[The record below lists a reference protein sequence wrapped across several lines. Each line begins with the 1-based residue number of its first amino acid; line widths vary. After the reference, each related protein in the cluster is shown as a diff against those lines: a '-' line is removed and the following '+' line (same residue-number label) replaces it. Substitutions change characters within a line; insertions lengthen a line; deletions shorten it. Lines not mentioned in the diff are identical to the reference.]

1 MVQHSGQRVAYVRV
15 SSLDQNPD
23 RQLEAVGE
31 CNRIFLDREQGSH
44 ERLSS
49 RTQLE
54 ELIQY
59 VREGD
64 HVVVAS
70 MDRLARSVID
80 LNAITQRIVAK
91 GVSVDFLKER
101 LTFRAGD
108 GEDPFAQFQM
118 NLMGSFAQFERE
130 MIRHRQAEGIAAAKK
145 RGVYKGR
152 APDAQRR
159 AGAADARAGSA
170 GSPKARIASSGVS
183 AVPRCTATSMT
194 GAAADLK
201 LTYAVISAYRLK
213 STSWRSS
220 SDVSLFVAPNA
231 LSTTR
236 SSAS

>member
-152 APDAQRR
+152 ARMHNDEQVLQMRAQ
-159 AGAADARAGSA
+159 AAQGV
-170 GSPKARIASSGVS
+170 PKARIAREWGISRSTLYRYLDDQP
-183 AVPRCTATSMT
+183 ALP
-194 GAAADLK
+194 
-201 LTYAVISAYRLK
+201 LT
-213 STSWRSS
+213 
-220 SDVSLFVAPNA
+220 
-231 LSTTR
+231 
-236 SSAS
+236 